1 MPLWPG
7 RLSPAVIAGAALR
20 NRRLMRAPLWL
31 YEHGL
36 GRLLGER
43 LVMVEHLGRA
53 SGRTRKV
60 FLEVITRPTQDSLVV
75 ASGFGAAAQ
84 WYQNLRAHP
93 ECHITVGAHRHAAI
107 AEMVAPMEAR
117 AALADY
123 QQAHPHAWAQL
134 RGVLEE
140 TLGAPVDDLPMV
152 RFRLAGDRYRPAS
165 RP

>member
-1 MPLWPG
+1 MSLWPG
-7 RLSPAVIAGAALR
+7 RLSSTTIASAALR

-36 GRLLGER
+36 GRMLGDR
-43 LVMVEHLGRA
+43 LVMVEHLGRK

-60 FLEVITRPTQDSLVV
+60 CLEVLTRPTPDSLVV

-84 WYQNLRAHP
+84 WYQNLLTHP
-93 ECHITVGAHRHAAI
+93 ECHLTLGAHRHAAI
-107 AEMVAPMEAR
+107 AEVLAPAEAR

-123 QQAHPHAWAQL
+123 QRAHPHAWARL

-140 TLGAPVDDLPMV
+140 TLGAPVEDLPMV
-152 RFRLAGDRYRPAS
+152 RFQLQNR
-165 RP
+165 